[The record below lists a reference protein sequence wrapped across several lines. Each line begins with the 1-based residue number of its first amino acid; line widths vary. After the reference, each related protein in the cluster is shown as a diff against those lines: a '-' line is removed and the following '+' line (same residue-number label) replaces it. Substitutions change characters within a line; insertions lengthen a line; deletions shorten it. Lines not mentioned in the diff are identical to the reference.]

1 MPYCPSCG
9 KEIGDEVV
17 YCPHCGLSQRGT
29 GYRRPM
35 RRGWPIGRI
44 LAGFIGFII
53 IATSLGL
60 MAGGGAIM
68 WAQRSFADPDGYL
81 VSRSVRVHTDT
92 YAIVS
97 PSFDIN
103 ADIDLPSSF
112 WLTRGVSEIVTL
124 KFVVESND
132 PSREIL
138 IAIAH
143 EPQAENYLEGVEYDE
158 LSRLSWSYDPW
169 TRDEPDISYSRHGGG
184 APEAAPVVISSW
196 EAVSVGSGAQ
206 ELNWEPLSGSY
217 WVLVMNADG
226 SAGVDVDVKLGARV
240 PILRNIGNMLVFGGI
255 VVLIIGAFV
264 LNTWAR

>member
-1 MPYCPSCG
+1 MP
-9 KEIGDEVV
+9 
-17 YCPHCGLSQRGT
+17 Q
-29 GYRRPM
+29 
-35 RRGWPIGRI
+35 RRGWPIERI
-44 LAGFIGFII
+44 LAGFFGFILI
-53 IATSLGL
+53 VTSLGL

-68 WAQRSFADPDGYL
+68 WAQSSFADSDGYL
-81 VSRSVRVHTDT
+81 VSRSVRIHTDT

-112 WLTRGVSEIVTL
+112 WLTRGMSEIVTL
-124 KFVVESND
+124 KFVVENND
-132 PSREIL
+132 PSSEIL
-138 IAIAH
+138 IAIAD
-143 EPQAENYLEGVEYDE
+143 ESQAENYLEGVEYDE
-158 LSRLSWSYDPW
+158 LSRLSWSYEPW
-169 TRDEPDISYSRHGGG
+169 TSDEPYISYSRHGGG
-184 APEAAPVVISSW
+184 APEVAPVVISSW
-196 EAVSVGSGAQ
+196 NAVSVGSGAQ
-206 ELNWEPLSGSY
+206 ELNWVPLSGSY

>member
-1 MPYCPSCG
+1 MPYCKNCG
-9 KEIGDEVV
+9 KEIGDEAV
-17 YCPHCGLSQRGT
+17 YCPHCGASQREN
-29 GYRRPM
+29 GYQMPR

-44 LAGFIGFII
+44 FAGFFGFILI
-53 IATSLGL
+53 VTSLGL

-97 PSFDIN
+97 PSFDID

-124 KFVVESND
+124 KFVVDSND
-132 PSREIL
+132 PTKEIL
-138 IAIAH
+138 IAVAH
-143 EPQAENYLEGVEYDE
+143 ESQAENYLEGVEYDE
-158 LSRLSWSYDPW
+158 LSRLSWSYDPLN
-169 TRDEPDISYSRHGGG
+169 RDEPDISYSRHGGG
-184 APEAAPVVISSW
+184 APEAPPVVISSW
-196 EAVSVGSGAQ
+196 DAVSVGSGIQ
-206 ELNWEPLSGSY
+206 ELNWEPTWGSY

-240 PILRNIGNMLVFGGI
+240 PILRNISNMLVFGGV
-255 VVLIIGAFV
+255 VVLLMGAFV
-264 LNTWAR
+264 LYTWAR